1 MDSVFESIDDD
12 HESYIK
18 DLLQRPKS
26 IVFLPTYGIEDF
38 FCFDACE
45 KVVPTI
51 KFKKNPIRLHSRKP
65 RKRHAERKCI
75 LCGVYSL
82 VRVHQQPIYIPKNL
96 DIQKFLKFM
105 EELEKRCKWVY
116 PQKHVT
122 KSNVH
127 HSCRKYIHSLLNVH
141 PTDVCASS
149 RHIPVHILE
158 TFLASPLEFFT
169 HSHCRRGLVQLMKLF
184 ATKH

>member
-51 KFKKNPIRLHSRKP
+51 KFKKIQLGFILENHENVTLSENVYYGIQFSTRASTTDLHPK
-65 RKRHAERKCI
+65 KLRHSKVA
-75 LCGVYSL
+75 
-82 VRVHQQPIYIPKNL
+82 
-96 DIQKFLKFM
+96 M